1 MIRPDCTKHPSRRRL
16 GAMLALAAIV
26 AVTAPLF
33 AAPPENLDTALA
45 SQRQHVEEHPD
56 DAGALNDL
64 ANLLLLAGDH
74 EGAEAAYAQA
84 LANQPEHPQARFNL
98 ALLLHD
104 RGRPRQAIR
113 ELRTLVK
120 HHPDH
125 AWAQYQL
132 GALYADRGHRGRALE
147 RYVKAFRLDPRLSD
161 PVFNQHILSNP
172 LATAAMLRAFSEL
185 SNAGS
190 VPRLYADPGRITAL
204 LLPPTP
210 PVLDTPAEEE
220 EPAADQTQD
229 DG

>member
-1 MIRPDCTKHPSRRRL
+1 MTRTDCNRRPRAGRRL
-16 GAMLALAAIV
+16 GAALALAAIV
-26 AVTAPLF
+26 ALAPPLS
-33 AAPPENLDTALA
+33 AAPPENLDAALA
-45 SQRQHVEEHPD
+45 SQRQHVEQHPG

-64 ANLLLLAGDH
+64 ANLLLLAGDR

-84 LANQPEHPQARFNL
+84 LAHEPEQPQARFNL

-104 RGRPRQAIR
+104 QGRLRQAVR
-113 ELRTLVK
+113 ELRRLVK

-125 AWAQYQL
+125 AWGQYQL
-132 GALYADRGHRGRALE
+132 GALYAERGNRSRALE

-185 SNAGS
+185 SNAAA
-190 VPRLYADPGRITAL
+190 VPRLYADPGRVTAL
-204 LLPPTP
+204 LLPVTP
-210 PVLDTPAEEE
+210 PAPADEA
-220 EPAADQTQD
+220 EPAADEPQD